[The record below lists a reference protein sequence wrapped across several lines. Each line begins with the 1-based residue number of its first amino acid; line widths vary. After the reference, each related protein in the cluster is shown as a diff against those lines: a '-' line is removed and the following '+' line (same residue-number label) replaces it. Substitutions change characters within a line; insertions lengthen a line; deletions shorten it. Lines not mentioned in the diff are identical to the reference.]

1 MYRHTKSIFVHR
13 PVPPPVWTINV
24 SAIDP
29 DDYSDMPSVQDCTD
43 SNAPFFF
50 DTPYCFATTTDDE
63 IHSLALHNTSKYAA
77 SDHVYSFT
85 SEPTE
90 FGTDNCAT
98 HHICSLLNLFVN
110 MRPAPKVGVTGV
122 AGSTMASGIGTIM
135 FTITDDDGIKHKI
148 TLEDVIYLPESAKN
162 LISTSKWS
170 SDKHDNCGILS
181 RGKFSIFM
189 WDNDNNKKHIVH
201 PPDCQI
207 PLMPVNEADDAFV
220 LFNETHAAHF
230 TDNSL
235 LMPDG
240 VYPQAYTS
248 ETSATQRNNDSDQQ
262 SDNFPSPGFADKI
275 IPTGSTAWHSNKDR
289 RRIAII
295 QKHISGPGPLS
306 YSIRPLNSKQCITV
320 PATELTAIRPEPADI
335 PNTHEDVDCQLM
347 TETLSAEELAQI
359 WTGDSDNTSSP
370 DEKLAL
376 YWHHRLRHAPLTCLH
391 RLATRGVLP
400 KSIIRVTKLP
410 LCAACAF
417 ATAHRRSW
425 RTKSKD
431 IHSIRQPHHDAP
443 GRGTSCDHMVSH

>member
-1 MYRHTKSIFVHR
+1 MSCLGLLYVQFMQLLYQYHRDKPRRKDTPHRKHKCDHQPYVMFAQQHSSPLPKRFLVFSGVQLHQHFVGWLAKTGKHFIGFMDSMHKIGCNTTLLLSLASVHSCHVMWYGRDGLLCRRTNSIVKSASETMYRHTKTIFVHR
-13 PVPPPVWTINV
+13 PVPPPAWTINV

-63 IHSLALHNTSKYAA
+63 IHSLALHNTSKYVA

-220 LFNETHAAHF
+220 LFN
-230 TDNSL
+230 
-235 LMPDG
+235 
-240 VYPQAYTS
+240 
-248 ETSATQRNNDSDQQ
+248 
-262 SDNFPSPGFADKI
+262 
-275 IPTGSTAWHSNKDR
+275 
-289 RRIAII
+289 
-295 QKHISGPGPLS
+295 
-306 YSIRPLNSKQCITV
+306 
-320 PATELTAIRPEPADI
+320 
-335 PNTHEDVDCQLM
+335 
-347 TETLSAEELAQI
+347 
-359 WTGDSDNTSSP
+359 
-370 DEKLAL
+370 
-376 YWHHRLRHAPLTCLH
+376 
-391 RLATRGVLP
+391 
-400 KSIIRVTKLP
+400 
-410 LCAACAF
+410 
-417 ATAHRRSW
+417 
-425 RTKSKD
+425 
-431 IHSIRQPHHDAP
+431 
-443 GRGTSCDHMVSH
+443 